1 MRKCGHCQED
11 IPESRPRSGYCTASC
26 QQKAHHHRMKEDPDY
41 QRRRRAVWM
50 SRFGLTIEA
59 YDLLF
64 KSQGGK
70 CAICRKPPGRLRLA
84 VDHDHSTNS
93 VRGLLCSNC
102 NRGIGHLQDDPEI
115 VTAAAVYIRRAQLR
129 EEP

>member
-1 MRKCGHCQED
+1 
-11 IPESRPRSGYCTASC
+11 
-26 QQKAHHHRMKEDPDY
+26 MKEDPDY